1 MMLTGRSSVFD
12 VNLVQTLT
20 KLYKKFCGVRL
31 ILPLYFSRAPCLKR
45 WRQKKKEGFLSF
57 SAHVASSLWSE
68 CTFHKPFL
76 SAADTLSCSLC
87 LIETHTLENTRIS
100 TCLSLNRPV
109 FSALLLHISIP
120 ASFSL
125 CLCHRDFG
133 VMRTIVQLSGLKQMV
148 RALFNQGQISAPLF
162 QLDSDFRWSESAFR
176 AVRAWHMT
184 HWWVRVML
192 PVCPADSEDR
202 LPGNAFSVCQEVPL
216 KTRQDS
222 H

>member
-125 CLCHRDFG
+125 RWWELCLTKDRSLPHFSNL
-133 VMRTIVQLSGLKQMV
+133 IVTFVGLRARFELCV
-148 RALFNQGQISAPLF
+148 RGIWHTDGSELCFLFALL
-162 QLDSDFRWSESAFR
+162 
-176 AVRAWHMT
+176 T
-184 HWWVRVML
+184 
-192 PVCPADSEDR
+192 
-202 LPGNAFSVCQEVPL
+202 L
-216 KTRQDS
+216 KTDS
-222 H
+222 LEMPFLCVRKCL